1 LHNAP
6 KAWTKYIT
14 VTGPDVAWRGWNG
27 REGLDGM
34 KLTREPAAR
43 PSPPP
48 PLEAND
54 QVVIWVGTAG
64 WAIALVVLL
73 IIRDR
78 LPADQRWWIWTCA
91 CGVAFGIFASWYVP
105 RLKRGRARAAAR
117 RAARGDGEETG
128 QSAPRDSGS
137 NTVSSTETP
146 GKSTRS

>member
-1 LHNAP
+1 VDA
-6 KAWTKYIT
+6 TKP
-14 VTGPDVAWRGWNG
+14 TG
-27 REGLDGM
+27 EQ
-34 KLTREPAAR
+34 AAR

-54 QVVIWVGTAG
+54 QVVIWVGTAA
-64 WAIALVVLL
+64 WAVALVVLL
-73 IIRDR
+73 IIRDS
-78 LPADQRWWIWTCA
+78 LPAGQRWWIWTCV

-117 RAARGDGEETG
+117 RAAGEEEGDGD

-146 GKSTRS
+146 GRSTRS